1 MKLILGSA
9 QFGFDYGINNIL
21 GKPNVNQVFEILDYA
36 FSQNI
41 RVIDTADA
49 YGDSIKIIGE
59 YHHSRKNNKFHINS
73 KFTIL
78 NNGFTDDIDKTLL
91 DLNISNFDSYFF
103 HSFDDYLNN
112 QNIINKLVNLKLKK
126 KIHKIGLS
134 LYDNN
139 QFNQAI
145 NDPNIDVIQLP
156 YNLLDNH
163 LQRGKLISY
172 AKSKNK
178 EIQVRSIFLQG
189 LFFKNLDSLPI
200 RLEKLKP
207 YLQKLLDLSIFYS
220 IPMEHLALQYSLSDK
235 NIDNVII
242 GVDSLMQLKRN
253 ILFYDVKIKNELLN
267 AINEINVIE
276 TDMLLPYNWN

>member
-1 MKLILGSA
+1 MA
-9 QFGFDYGINNIL
+9 QYF
-21 GKPNVNQVFEILDYA
+21 P
-36 FSQNI
+36 
-41 RVIDTADA
+41 T
-49 YGDSIKIIGE
+49 
-59 YHHSRKNNKFHINS
+59 H
-73 KFTIL
+73 
-78 NNGFTDDIDKTLL
+78 KTT
-91 DLNISNFDSYFF
+91 
-103 HSFDDYLNN
+103 
-112 QNIINKLVNLKLKK
+112 
-126 KIHKIGLS
+126 
-134 LYDNN
+134 
-139 QFNQAI
+139 
-145 NDPNIDVIQLP
+145 
-156 YNLLDNH
+156 NH